1 MLSTKNL
8 KRLTLAALL
17 LAASVPI
24 QSAEKNGG
32 TFTTGEKTFMLNGK
46 PFVVK
51 AAELHYPRIPRPYW
65 DVRHRAPRPIRMRR
79 MGNGRTAVVAPE
91 EKRHT
96 AARAR
101 PLLHGACT
109 DIRE

>member
-65 DVRHRAPRPIRMRR
+65 EHRIEDVQGTRHEHRMPLR
-79 MGNGRTAVVAPE
+79 VLE
-91 EKRHT
+91 HT
-96 AARAR
+96 
-101 PLLHGACT
+101 
-109 DIRE
+109 

>member
-51 AAELHYPRIPRPYW
+51 AAELHYPRIPRP
-65 DVRHRAPRPIRMRR
+65 
-79 MGNGRTAVVAPE
+79 
-91 EKRHT
+91 
-96 AARAR
+96 
-101 PLLHGACT
+101 
-109 DIRE
+109 